1 MLSIIYIH
9 LVYNEIQT
17 TGDTEEQEGQI
28 RLCQEKDGEGR
39 VWRRKG
45 TAHDLKQTT
54 SSVISGELR
63 RGLLWLSVELGHW
76 SLLMM

>member
-9 LVYNEIQT
+9 LVYKKIQT

-45 TAHDLKQTT
+45 TAHDLKQT
-54 SSVISGELR
+54 IST
-63 RGLLWLSVELGHW
+63 V
-76 SLLMM
+76 